1 MPKEVRER
9 DFTKQVRQYRDVDIC
24 LRRNP
29 VTNDIAIKKNEDA
42 IKQALKNLMLTRPG
56 EKPFAPDTGSNIPD
70 LLFEPL
76 DEFTADRLELE
87 IINNVQQFDERIEIT
102 DISIIPDYEENAFIA
117 DFEFRII
124 GTPLVQEINFV
135 LKRPE

>member
-1 MPKEVRER
+1 MPKELRER
-9 DFTKQVRQYRDVDIC
+9 DFTQKVRQYKDIDIC

-29 VTNDIAIKKNEDA
+29 VTNDIAVKKNEEA

-56 EKPFAPDTGSNIPD
+56 EKPFSPYTGSNIPD

-124 GTPLVQEINFV
+124 GTPIVQEINFV